1 MKVRTNRVGNFTKAE
16 IYPLVARTSVLLV
29 GTMDKWV
36 DEIRLREEKW
46 KVVAGNIGD
55 ICLMRILV

>member
-1 MKVRTNRVGNFTKAE
+1 MGKFTKAE
-16 IYPLVARTSVLLV
+16 IYPLMARTSALA

-46 KVVAGNIGD
+46 KVVVVENIGD
-55 ICLMRILV
+55 ICLMGILV